1 MKITNNLIAAVR
13 EVCSSDDSTQH
24 TGSYLRIAEL
34 TNNRD
39 LCLITTKRYAWIA
52 KVLPETDKHGAHLK
66 IKASPKYTKSSIRQ
80 HFSAA
85 HSMIAVALSA
95 APLKTNEAEVAK

>member
-13 EVCSSDDSTQH
+13 EVCASEESTQD

-34 TNNRD
+34 TNNRN
-39 LCLITTKRYAWIA
+39 LCLITSKRYAWIA

-66 IKASPKYTKSSIRQ
+66 IKVSPKYTKSNIRQ
-80 HFSAA
+80 YLSEV